1 MLVVKSRR
9 SAFLRGA
16 PALLLAVCLAAAGV
30 AASTVEP
37 TTAMAQDTDRITM
50 DFVGFGFNPD
60 FYAVVQG
67 SKLAGQSLV
76 IYKIGGQGPTLVYPL
91 AGTSL
96 QKALNSREVAPYGI
110 QANHVAGMVAPAGF
124 QLGGMIIGENL
135 QLTLSAGGQSMTL
148 GYATIFTNPLKTKV
162 AEISIKD
169 AFWTPDS
176 KRVVIILNQKLD
188 GDWPVNTDMVASYV
202 LN

>member
-1 MLVVKSRR
+1 MKSLKNV
-9 SAFLRGA
+9 FLRGV
-16 PALLLAVCLAAAGV
+16 PAFLLAVCLVAAGV
-30 AASTVEP
+30 VASTVEP
-37 TTAMAQDTDRITM
+37 TAAMAQDTDRITM

-60 FYAVVQG
+60 FYAVVQ
-67 SKLAGQSLV
+67 SSRLAGQSLV

-96 QKALNSREVAPYGI
+96 QKALTSREVAPYGI
-110 QANHVAGMVAPAGF
+110 QANHVAGMTAPAGF

-135 QLTLSAGGQSMTL
+135 QLTLSAGDQSMTL
-148 GYATIFTNPLKTKV
+148 GYATIFGTPRKDKF
-162 AEISIKD
+162 AQISIKN

-176 KRVVIILNQKLD
+176 RRVVIVLNQKLD
-188 GDWPVNTDMVASYV
+188 GDWPVDTDMVASYA